1 MGDALMV
8 YTRPKGSQ
16 FVILYPFRVPTDIHL
31 GGCGEAGKGLWV
43 KHVGGLTY
51 VKSWLKL
58 AKSMLGLTRSA
69 MTATRRVRARRR
81 RQLRPVL
88 VAAQGVVVVGLVA

>member
-31 GGCGEAGKGLWV
+31 GGCGEAGKGLRV

-69 MTATRRVRARRR
+69 MSAAGRARARRR
-81 RQLRPVL
+81 REVRPLL
-88 VAAQGVVVVGLVA
+88 VVTVVVVGIAA